1 MQAAARRVLRI
12 GLTGGIAS
20 GKSTVSRTF
29 TELGIAVID
38 ADEVA
43 REVVAPGTP
52 GLAAVVRRFGIAVLE
67 ASGALNRSALRAQIF
82 EDPAARRDL
91 ESILHPLIRRR
102 MDELA
107 DAASGPYIVMAIP
120 LLVEGGQQGRV
131 DRVLLIDADE
141 STQLQR
147 VMSRDNIPQAQ
158 AQAIV
163 AAQASRAQRL
173 KRADDVIA
181 NTGTVAE
188 LRQAVEK
195 LHGRYM
201 QLAAAAS

>member
-201 QLAAAAS
+201 QLAAVAS

>member
-52 GLAAVVRRFGIAVLE
+52 GLAAVVRRFGVAVLE